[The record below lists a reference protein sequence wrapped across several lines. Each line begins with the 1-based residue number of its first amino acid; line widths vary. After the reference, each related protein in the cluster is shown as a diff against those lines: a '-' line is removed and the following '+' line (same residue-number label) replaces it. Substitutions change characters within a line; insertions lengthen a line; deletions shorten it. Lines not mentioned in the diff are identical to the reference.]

1 MRKIFAIV
9 SAATFMLGCSSS
21 SELASAADP
30 IADTEKQ
37 SSNYPT
43 LKITARMTDEGVECP
58 ALRGDDN
65 TLYAIS
71 NMPSEIKFGDTLN
84 IIVRNPIENIV
95 SFCQQGQT
103 LEWIRIELLSSTK
116 EVVKHWTK

>member
-1 MRKIFAIV
+1 MGTIRKFFAIV

-58 ALRGDDN
+58 ALRG
-65 TLYAIS
+65 TITHSILFLI
-71 NMPSEIKFGDTLN
+71 
-84 IIVRNPIENIV
+84 
-95 SFCQQGQT
+95 CQA
-103 LEWIRIELLSSTK
+103 K
-116 EVVKHWTK
+116 